1 MGGLASRG
9 ARRGREAAPKA
20 LWAVGEGG
28 GALRLGKES
37 QPRGG
42 GGPSGRPRTPG
53 QRASPPPVSPPESAG
68 PLRTPLTPGGST
80 PGPEG
85 LAPSRIPSGVHRAP
99 S

>member
-20 LWAVGEGG
+20 LWGVGEGR
-28 GALRLGKES
+28 GALRLGEES

-42 GGPSGRPRTPG
+42 GGPSGCPR
-53 QRASPPPVSPPESAG
+53 PPVCG
-68 PLRTPLTPGGST
+68 TPR
-80 PGPEG
+80 PEG
-85 LAPSRIPSGVHRAP
+85 LAPSRIPSRVRRAP